1 MPRQTIEVNSDSS
14 NLSSKSGGPDVFFW
28 ALIVFAFFTLYV
40 LSGCN
45 RKASIS
51 KSNYDSTAVAKYDS
65 TGLLTVDSTSEKSDR
80 QISEEDK
87 GFVIDLFGGSKGTI
101 TPFSMTVE
109 DTASLLNRPLTPYII
124 TVEDSAGF
132 LKISS
137 TQPIKSVK
145 GKRKTRTESSQN
157 DSTGLKKQQAGNVSA
172 ESKTSVKTKEK
183 EKATDTNNGNMWKF
197 LSLIG
202 FLIIVAAFIIVKLKV
217 K

>member
-1 MPRQTIEVNSDSS
+1 MPRQIIEVNTDPS
-14 NLSSKSGGPDVFFW
+14 NLSSKSGGPDVLFW
-28 ALIVFAFFTLYV
+28 ALIVFALLTLPF

-45 RKASIS
+45 RKASVS
-51 KSNYDSTAVAKYDS
+51 KSNYDSTAAAKYDS

-87 GFVIDLFGGSKGTI
+87 GFVIDLFGGSKSTI
-101 TPFSMTVE
+101 TPYILSDSANLKGVI
-109 DTASLLNRPLTPYII
+109 TPYII
-124 TVEDSAGF
+124 TVEDSAGL

-145 GKRKTRTESSQN
+145 GKRKSRTESSRN

-183 EKATDTNNGNMWKF
+183 EKATDTNNGNLWKF

-202 FLIIVAAFIIVKLKV
+202 FLIIVAAFIIVKLKI

>member
-1 MPRQTIEVNSDSS
+1 MAT
-14 NLSSKSGGPDVFFW
+14 LSKGTEPNYNTNVLRFA
-28 ALIVFAFFTLYV
+28 ALIALAV
-40 LSGCN
+40 LCLQLCGSCN
-45 RKASIS
+45 RKASVS
-51 KSNYDSTAVAKYDS
+51 KSNYDSTAAAKYDS
-65 TGLLTVDSTSEKSDR
+65 TGLVTVDSTSEKSDR

-87 GFVIDLFGGSKGTI
+87 SFVIDFWGARGGKA
-101 TPFSMTVE
+101 V
-109 DTASLLNRPLTPYII
+109 TAPYLLSDSSISRGVVAPYVI

-172 ESKTSVKTKEK
+172 ESKTFVKAKEK
-183 EKATDTNNGNMWKF
+183 EKATETNNGNLWKF

-202 FLIIVAAFIIVKLKV
+202 FLIIVAAFIIVKLKI

>member
-101 TPFSMTVE
+101 TPYILSDSSNLKGVI
-109 DTASLLNRPLTPYII
+109 TPYTI

-172 ESKTSVKTKEK
+172 DSKTSVKAKEK
-183 EKATDTNNGNMWKF
+183 EKATETNNGNMWKF